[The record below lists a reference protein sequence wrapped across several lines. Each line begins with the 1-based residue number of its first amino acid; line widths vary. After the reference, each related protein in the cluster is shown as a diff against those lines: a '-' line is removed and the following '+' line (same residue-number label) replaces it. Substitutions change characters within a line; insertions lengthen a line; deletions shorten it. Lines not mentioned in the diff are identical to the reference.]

1 MTRIFGT
8 FALIVREGSSL
19 IFAALI
25 WFVFWGGYA
34 PALETPEQTFN
45 LAVLAGMIAIG
56 YLSLQALAVV
66 NQPVGQ
72 ETRFLV
78 DIMLSLV
85 PLALVAYAAVQH
97 VNGASELP
105 YHLVGILWLFGAVAV
120 SDVVINTWMGLKL
133 NKLAS
138 DMVIMK

>member
-34 PALETPEQTFN
+34 PVLDTPEQTFN
-45 LAVLAGMIAIG
+45 LAVLAGLIAIG

-97 VNGASELP
+97 INGSSELP
-105 YHLVGILWLFGAVAV
+105 YHQAR
-120 SDVVINTWMGLKL
+120 
-133 NKLAS
+133 AS
-138 DMVIMK
+138 SGSSARLRFPMW

>member
-1 MTRIFGT
+1 MMRIIGT
-8 FALIVREGSSL
+8 IALIVRESSSL

-34 PALETPEQTFN
+34 PALDTPEQTFN
-45 LAVLAGMIAIG
+45 LAVLAGLIAIG
-56 YLSLQALAVV
+56 YYSLQALAVV

-85 PLALVAYAAVQH
+85 PLALVGYAAVQH
-97 VNGASELP
+97 FNGASELP
-105 YHLVGILWLFGAVAV
+105 YHLAGILWLFGTVAVA
-120 SDVVINTWMGLKL
+120 DVVINTWMGLKL